1 MENKRRF
8 FYGRYINI
16 DIDKIL
22 SIHENIYN
30 KEPSYFLY
38 MAGINEKV
46 ALCYDDYEELCNI
59 LCRITDDIE
68 NIVATDEDDEDNDN
82 SNASSNVSKLD
93 MF

>member
-30 KEPSYFLY
+30 QEPEYFLY
-38 MAGINEKV
+38 VAGVNEKV
-46 ALCYDDYEELCNI
+46 ALCEDDYTELCDI
-59 LCRITDDIE
+59 LYDITNDIE
-68 NIVATDEDDEDNDN
+68 NIVATDEDNDN
-82 SNASSNVSKLD
+82 LNVSSNVSKLD

>member
-8 FYGRYINI
+8 FHGRFIRV

-30 KEPSYFLY
+30 QEPSFFLY
-38 MAGINEKV
+38 MCGVNEKV
-46 ALCYDDYEELCNI
+46 VLCEDDYTELCDI
-59 LCRITDDIE
+59 LYDITDDIE
-68 NIVATDEDDEDNDN
+68 NIVATEDDEDN
-82 SNASSNVSKLD
+82 SNVSSNVSKLS

>member
-30 KEPSYFLY
+30 QEPSYFLY
-38 MAGINEKV
+38 MAGVNEKV
-46 ALCYDDYEELCNI
+46 ALCGDDYDELCSI

-68 NIVATDEDDEDNDN
+68 NIVATEDDENNDN
-82 SNASSNVSKLD
+82 SNVSSDVNKLN

>member
-8 FYGRYINI
+8 FYGRFINI

-22 SIHENIYN
+22 SMHENIYN

-38 MAGINEKV
+38 MAGVNEKV
-46 ALCYDDYEELCNI
+46 ALCYDDYEELCGI
-59 LCRITDDIE
+59 LYNITDDIE
-68 NIVATDEDDEDNDN
+68 NIVATEDDEDNDN
-82 SNASSNVSKLD
+82 SNISSNVSKLD

>member
-30 KEPSYFLY
+30 QEPEYFLY
-38 MAGINEKV
+38 VAGVNEKV
-46 ALCYDDYEELCNI
+46 VLCEDDYDELCDI
-59 LCRITDDIE
+59 LYNITDDIE
-68 NIVATDEDDEDNDN
+68 NMVATDEDNDN
-82 SNASSNVSKLD
+82 SNGSSNVSKLD

>member
-30 KEPSYFLY
+30 QEPEYFLY
-38 MAGINEKV
+38 VAGVNEKV
-46 ALCYDDYEELCNI
+46 ALCEDDYEELCNI
-59 LCRITDDIE
+59 LCGITYDIE
-68 NIVATDEDDEDNDN
+68 NIVATDEDNDN
-82 SNASSNVSKLD
+82 LNVSSNVSKLD

>member
-22 SIHENIYN
+22 SMHENIYN
-30 KEPSYFLY
+30 QEPSYFLY
-38 MAGINEKV
+38 MAGVNEKV
-46 ALCYDDYEELCNI
+46 ALCCDDYDELCGI
-59 LCRITDDIE
+59 LCKITDDIE
-68 NIVATDEDDEDNDN
+68 NIVATEDDEDNDN
-82 SNASSNVSKLD
+82 SYVPSNVSKLN

>member
-8 FYGRYINI
+8 FHGRFIKV

-30 KEPSYFLY
+30 EEPSFFLY
-38 MAGINEKV
+38 MAGVSEKV
-46 ALCYDDYEELCNI
+46 VLCEDDYDELSDILYNI
-59 LCRITDDIE
+59 TNDIE
-68 NIVATDEDDEDNDN
+68 NIDASDDEDNDN
-82 SNASSNVSKLD
+82 SNVSSNVSKLN

>member
-8 FYGRYINI
+8 FYGRFINI

-30 KEPSYFLY
+30 NEPSFFLY
-38 MAGINEKV
+38 MVGVNEKV
-46 ALCYDDYEELCNI
+46 VLCEDDYEDLCNI

-68 NIVATDEDDEDNDN
+68 NIVTTDNENN
-82 SNASSNVSKLD
+82 SNSIVSSNISKLD

>member
-30 KEPSYFLY
+30 QEPEYFLY
-38 MAGINEKV
+38 VAGVNEKV
-46 ALCYDDYEELCNI
+46 ALREDDYEELCSI
-59 LCRITDDIE
+59 LCGITDDIE
-68 NIVATDEDDEDNDN
+68 NIVATEDDKDNDTLN
-82 SNASSNVSKLD
+82 VSSNVSKLD